1 MKLKEFLS
9 NPVGK
14 GDSSYSRQ
22 LLISALDNK
31 YDNLIRNKGD
41 LIKTH
46 VYHKLNSDEYFI
58 HLIIPTETERD
69 NSYDVVLHFYPDD
82 DSDRNHSSILN
93 THSIKFFCNAPSF
106 AYSYA
111 KVYDTNHMIEESL
124 KHKFPDEIFRN
135 NPDVRNRFGVTN
147 YDKYLYFGCKYVLE
161 SRYLNRQTLLLKSVN
176 YSKPIMDSRVRT
188 LDRIMID
195 YKKAEAKLK
204 KAVVDRAKE
213 KIAKVTGNKI
223 KSSNSS
229 SDSVR
234 QIQKKSGTS
243 FKKVNKVKTIKKI

>member
-1 MKLKEFLS
+1 
-9 NPVGK
+9 
-14 GDSSYSRQ
+14 
-22 LLISALDNK
+22 
-31 YDNLIRNKGD
+31 
-41 LIKTH
+41 
-46 VYHKLNSDEYFI
+46 
-58 HLIIPTETERD
+58 
-69 NSYDVVLHFYPDD
+69 
-82 DSDRNHSSILN
+82 
-93 THSIKFFCNAPSF
+93 
-106 AYSYA
+106 
-111 KVYDTNHMIEESL
+111 
-124 KHKFPDEIFRN
+124 
-135 NPDVRNRFGVTN
+135 
-147 YDKYLYFGCKYVLE
+147 
-161 SRYLNRQTLLLKSVN
+161 
-176 YSKPIMDSRVRT
+176 MDSRVRT